1 MRPDWPL
8 PRWIAHR
15 GAGKLAPENTL
26 AAFRLGAA
34 YGYRAFECDVKL
46 SADGVPFLLH
56 DATLDRT
63 TPHSGVAGE
72 RTWAALALCDAGSW
86 HSRSH
91 AGEPIASLAAIA
103 AYVQRN
109 AYALNIEIKPTPGQE
124 LETGQVVGDG
134 VLQLWRESAA
144 LPLFSSFR
152 PEALQGARL
161 TAPQVPRA
169 LLVDTLWPGWIETA
183 RELGCVAVVS
193 NHRLM
198 DAALMQ
204 QLQGAGLRGLCYTV
218 NDAAEA
224 RRLLALGVVGIITDA
239 VDQLSP
245 ADPGAQD

>member
-1 MRPDWPL
+1 
-8 PRWIAHR
+8 
-15 GAGKLAPENTL
+15 
-26 AAFRLGAA
+26 
-34 YGYRAFECDVKL
+34 
-46 SADGVPFLLH
+46 
-56 DATLDRT
+56 
-63 TPHSGVAGE
+63 VAGE